1 MGPGR
6 SYHVNCMGGAI
17 DLPSQQFKEAAVAV
31 YFEVRIDT
39 QSKSF
44 AQSDDSIAVLN
55 GKEEA
60 RVGKKTASAHCHQR
74 LA

>member
-1 MGPGR
+1 MGR

-31 YFEVRIDT
+31 CFELEST
-39 QSKSF
+39 QKQVF

-60 RVGKKTASAHCHQR
+60 GVGKKTASAHWRR